1 MLLIGITAG
10 VFALAELHPA
20 KDEAASAPSGA
31 VVAGDAARGETLFA
45 ENCASCHGEA
55 GAGGGVGP
63 TLAGSGVAREDAQ
76 ATIESGSG
84 IMPADLVSGQDL
96 RMSSR
101 TSRRS
106 SAATRQPARTKA
118 TRRMRLGVEAALLK
132 GRLVPGDLE
141 IVDGLVGRH
150 GLAIRRG
157 RGIASPGFV
166 DIQVNGFGG
175 VDF

>member
-1 MLLIGITAG
+1 MLLIGVTAG

-31 VVAGDAARGETLFA
+31 VVSGDAARGETLFA

-96 RMSSR
+96 EDVLAYLE
-101 TSRRS
+101 TILGGDP
-106 SAATRQPARTKA
+106 AA
-118 TRRMRLGVEAALLK
+118 GE
-132 GRLVPGDLE
+132 D
-141 IVDGLVGRH
+141 
-150 GLAIRRG
+150 
-157 RGIASPGFV
+157 
-166 DIQVNGFGG
+166 
-175 VDF
+175 